1 MRQTI
6 GRPAVGARRAFN
18 AFLRSFSND
27 ALKQHANGV
36 RSVMQSWR
44 AALGAIVVIAPDQ
57 AAKIQL
63 FLQEMRKDGWREIRQ
78 TAPRAPP

>member
-1 MRQTI
+1 MR
-6 GRPAVGARRAFN
+6 
-18 AFLRSFSND
+18 
-27 ALKQHANGV
+27 
-36 RSVMQSWR
+36 SWR
-44 AALGAIVVIAPDQ
+44 AALGAIVAIAPDQ